1 MIKARLVTPKAMF
14 AKTTQVEKR
23 TFWVKSYALILGLFF
38 SASCLAVEFY
48 VRPTFTQST
57 EYDDNIR
64 MLSEQEIRNNLAR
77 SANRQRKLKDP
88 NAKNLKRADI
98 NAEDVKNVDTS
109 AYGIISSA
117 EARAGVQ
124 SDNYDVFFKGK
135 VDVKK
140 YFSDLDLDTEDF
152 FLNLDARY
160 DLDIR
165 NTFRFSSRFSQEST
179 ITSELAV
186 TGETQENVPRITWA
200 IEPEWQH
207 NLSETKHIVLSYSHE
222 ETTYEEEDS
231 TTTEGL
237 NQNRRYSDYIN
248 DVVSLSFQHQWNEKL
263 LNYVT
268 ARWSRFAVP
277 VRKSETDQYTVSGG
291 LEYEI
296 SETWTASLMGGV
308 RYTLT
313 DISEGSPQSLGRVIV
328 DQDTIFLNDGRQ
340 ISREGVNLSNN
351 ALGFIPGEGFVTF
364 ADASIDGQPAFS
376 DSQVGMVFS
385 FATNKKFEKGHM
397 GASYSRDTSPTG
409 FGRLQTVD
417 RFSVDFLY
425 QITNHLDFILTG
437 GVNVTEATAD
447 ENEDRD
453 RTYYHVRPRLRWQLN
468 EQLSLSGGYRYR
480 MEETTIN
487 DDRDDGNTNNSENR
501 IQKTIPDSTD
511 SHSVFLSLRYEWDKF
526 RTQDFY

>member
-23 TFWVKSYALILGLFF
+23 TFWVKSYALILGVFF

-64 MLSEQEIRNNLAR
+64 MLSEQEIRSNLAR
-77 SANRQRKLKDP
+77 SENRQRKDIP

-98 NAEDVKNVDTS
+98 SAEDVKNVDTS

-124 SDNYDVFFKGK
+124 SDNYNVFFKGK

-160 DLDIR
+160 DLDIK
-165 NTFRFSSRFSQEST
+165 NTFRFNTRFSQEST

-207 NLSETKHIVLSYSHE
+207 NLSETKFIQINYSHE
-222 ETTYEEEDS
+222 ETTYEEDLD
-231 TTTEGL
+231 TTEGL
-237 NQNRRYSDYIN
+237 NSTRRYSDYIN
-248 DVVSLSFQHQWNEKL
+248 DSVSLSFNHRWNEKL

-277 VRKSETDQYTVSGG
+277 IRKSETDQYTVSGG

-296 SETWTASLMGGV
+296 SETWTASLMGGI

-313 DISEGSPQSLGRVIV
+313 DRGEITQQIPAQQIPERLVPAVTPDGQLIV
-328 DQDTIFLNDGRQ
+328 GPDGRP
-340 ISREGVNLSNN
+340 ILVREAASTIPASVNT
-351 ALGFIPGEGFVTF
+351 I
-364 ADASIDGQPAFS
+364 PAFS

-409 FGRLQTVD
+409 FGRLQTFD

-425 QITNHLDFILTG
+425 RITNHLDFILAG
-437 GVNVTEATAD
+437 GVNVTKATAD
-447 ENEDRD
+447 ENENRD
-453 RTYYHVRPRLRWQLN
+453 RTYYHVRPQLRWQFN

>member
-64 MLSEQEIRNNLAR
+64 MLSEQEIRSNLAR
-77 SANRQRKLKDP
+77 SVNRQRKLKDP

-98 NAEDVKNVDTS
+98 SAEDVKNVDTS
-109 AYGIISSA
+109 AYGIISTA
-117 EARAGVQ
+117 ETVAGVQ
-124 SDNYDVFFKGK
+124 SDNYNVFFKGK

-222 ETTYEEEDS
+222 ETTYEEDDS
-231 TTTEGL
+231 TTTESL
-237 NQNRRYSDYIN
+237 NPTSRYSDYIN
-248 DVVSLSFQHQWNEKL
+248 DSVSLTFQHQWNEKL
-263 LNYVT
+263 LNYIT

-296 SETWTASLMGGV
+296 SETWTASLMGGI

-313 DISEGSPQSLGRVIV
+313 ERDPTVFFKQSSI
-328 DQDTIFLNDGRQ
+328 ILNDGN
-340 ISREGVNLSNN
+340 GNLFNVPI
-351 ALGFIPGEGFVTF
+351 L
-364 ADASIDGQPAFS
+364 DGNGDPVIVRDETLPFS

-385 FATNKKFEKGHM
+385 FATNKKFEKGHV

-409 FGRLQTVD
+409 FGRLQTFD

-425 QITNHLDFILTG
+425 RITNHLDFILAG
-437 GVNVTEATAD
+437 GVNVTKATAD

-453 RTYYHVRPRLRWQLN
+453 RTYYHVRPQLRWQFN